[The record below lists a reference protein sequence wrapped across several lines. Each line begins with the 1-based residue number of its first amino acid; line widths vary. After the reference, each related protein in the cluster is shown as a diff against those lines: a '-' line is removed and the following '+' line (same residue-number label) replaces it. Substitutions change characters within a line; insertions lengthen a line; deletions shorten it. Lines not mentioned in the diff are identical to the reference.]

1 MYLGVFWCDLSENG
15 LSFVLNLGCI
25 IVCKTTKI
33 ITSKKKFHNEH
44 FQIPPS
50 RIPGPQSLG
59 KKEICREGWDLGF
72 IYPNETSPSLG
83 EKASF
88 Q

>member
-1 MYLGVFWCDLSENG
+1 LSRKYGTIINIIRKSVK
-15 LSFVLNLGCI
+15 SFGQCYFLY
-25 IVCKTTKI
+25 
-33 ITSKKKFHNEH
+33 
-44 FQIPPS
+44 FQISPS

-72 IYPNETSPSLG
+72 IYPNETSPSGASLG
-83 EKASF
+83 EKVSF

>member
-1 MYLGVFWCDLSENG
+1 VQKTKSE
-15 LSFVLNLGCI
+15 L
-25 IVCKTTKI
+25 
-33 ITSKKKFHNEH
+33 KKKIGHSDPLPEH
-44 FQIPPS
+44 VQIPPS
-50 RIPGPQSLG
+50 HIPGPQSLG